1 MMEHYYD
8 KLLQIA
14 VFQPDV
20 VHNKYLVLE
29 ASKGNIYIQFSFQFR
44 KNIFNFQFK
53 VTSRTSLKLV
63 LIDWL
68 IGMITMGKKNFNKKN
83 N

>member
-1 MMEHYYD
+1 MMDHYYD

-29 ASKGNIYIQFSFQFR
+29 ASKGNIYIFSFHFNLER
-44 KNIFNFQFK
+44 TFLIFN
-53 VTSRTSLKLV
+53 LK
-63 LIDWL
+63 
-68 IGMITMGKKNFNKKN
+68 
-83 N
+83 

>member
-1 MMEHYYD
+1 MMDHYYD

-44 KNIFNFQFK
+44 EKMFDFQFP
-53 VTSRTSLKLV
+53 
-63 LIDWL
+63 
-68 IGMITMGKKNFNKKN
+68 
-83 N
+83 